1 MELTITYD
9 RPIVMT
15 ERQTWDPMDVRDL
28 CIRQDWYNA
37 GSCKDYEDLLCLVE
51 ELEPTPHNI
60 MRVAQ
65 NIANHTESRDDLGVE
80 TIMFHLANEVVMRF
94 FEF

>member
-1 MELTITYD
+1 MELVITHD

-15 ERQTWDPMDVRDL
+15 ERQTWDPMGVREL
-28 CIRQDWYNA
+28 CIRHDWYNA
-37 GSCKDYEDLLCLVE
+37 GSCQDYENLLHLVDE
-51 ELEPTPHNI
+51 MEPTPHNI

-65 NIANHTESRDDLGVE
+65 NIANHTKAEDAEVDL
-80 TIMFHLANEVVMRF
+80 IMFHLANEVVMRF

>member
-15 ERQTWDPMDVRDL
+15 EWQTWDPMDVRRL
-28 CIRQDWYNA
+28 CIQHDWYNA
-37 GSCKDYEDLLCLVE
+37 GSCQDYENLLHLVDE
-51 ELEPTPHNI
+51 MEPTPHNI

-65 NIANHTESRDDLGVE
+65 NIANHTRAEGAEIE
-80 TIMFHLANEVVMRF
+80 TIMFYLANEVVMRF